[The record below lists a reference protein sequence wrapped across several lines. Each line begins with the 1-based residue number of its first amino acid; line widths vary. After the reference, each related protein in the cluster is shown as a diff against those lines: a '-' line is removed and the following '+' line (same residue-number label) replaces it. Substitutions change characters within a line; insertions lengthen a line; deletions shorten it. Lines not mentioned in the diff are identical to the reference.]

1 MDGVIMKLNFQMMS
15 KKELRAYVLNHR
27 DDEEAFYAYM
37 DKLHTE
43 ENRIKHPPVD
53 FFDELENYPELAVK
67 LQQESDK
74 RK

>member
-1 MDGVIMKLNFQMMS
+1 
-15 KKELRAYVLNHR
+15 
-27 DDEEAFYAYM
+27 M